1 MYTHFDF
8 ENSSHS
14 FSFFF
19 FLSFLFVF
27 LTDALAGWSFGR
39 EYLGLY
45 PDGSLEKLST
55 DVWFVLSKSVQ
66 LEETVDRDSE
76 KLRFLARRHALSMLQ
91 RLSSEEKVAD
101 SLAVMKGSGGG
112 GGSVILSLASFVE
125 AGLKCRGR

>member
-1 MYTHFDF
+1 M
-8 ENSSHS
+8 
-14 FSFFF
+14 
-19 FLSFLFVF
+19 
-27 LTDALAGWSFGR
+27 TDALAGWSFGR

-101 SLAVMKGSGGG
+101 SLAVMKDGGGSGGS

>member
-19 FLSFLFVF
+19 FFLFFFVF

-101 SLAVMKGSGGG
+101 SLAVMKDGGGG